1 MCALCTQVCNYMCVC
16 VYQAYADK
24 CAHVCA
30 SAVHCVAARVQTWAS
45 CFTQVPSTLFS
56 ETQFL
61 TGTWS
66 FLRNPS
72 ASLSLV

>member
-1 MCALCTQVCNYMCVC
+1 MCALGMQACNYMCVC

-30 SAVHCVAARVQTWAS
+30 SAVHCVTAREETWVS
-45 CFTQVPSTLFS
+45 FFPQVPSTLFS

-61 TGTWS
+61 AP
-66 FLRNPS
+66 R
-72 ASLSLV
+72 AS